1 MPRIKIHNFGP
12 IKTGYKE
19 DDGFLDISRVTVFIG
34 NQGSGKSTVA
44 KLISTFLWMEKTLV
58 RGDFLKDDFTAN
70 NFIEKRLAHHR
81 LSDEYHKNNP
91 ELVYDGEA
99 YHFTFKNGELKISK
113 KDAPRYAL
121 PQIMYVPAERSIVT
135 SVGNAAKLK
144 NISGALS
151 EFITEYGNAKEAI
164 SDSVM
169 LPINGTSAEYD
180 KTHDVIYIRG
190 NNYRIKLT
198 DAASGFQSLVPLYL
212 VSRYLCNSIKS
223 FKNGESMSSEE
234 KRRFEKQLEE
244 ITRDPN
250 LSDEQKRI
258 ARSNLGKSYNKAVF
272 INIVEEPELNLFPG
286 AQKDFL
292 YELLKFNNTIR
303 ENETEH
309 GNRVIITTH
318 SPYLI
323 NFLSV
328 AIYGAA
334 LSKKI
339 DSSGEK
345 ESLKNELLKV
355 VPQGALTS
363 IDDVSIYQ
371 LSEVDGSIKKLS
383 SVEGIPSDN
392 NLLNNL
398 IQQGN
403 QEFDKLL
410 KIEETLEC

>member
-1 MPRIKIHNFGP
+1 MPKIKIHNFGP

-19 DDGFLDISRVTVFIG
+19 NEGFLDISRVTVFIG
-34 NQGSGKSTVA
+34 NQGSGKSTAA
-44 KLISTFLWMEKTLV
+44 KLVSTFLWMEKALV
-58 RGDFLKDDFTAN
+58 RGDFLKDDFTVK
-70 NFIEKRLAHHR
+70 NFIEERLAYHR
-81 LSDEYHKNNP
+81 LSNEYLKNNP
-91 ELVYDGEA
+91 ELIYDGEA
-99 YHFTFKNGELKISK
+99 YHIAYKNGKLQINK
-113 KDAPRYAL
+113 KDAPRYVL
-121 PQIMYVPAERSIVT
+121 PQIMYVPAERSVVT

-144 NISGALS
+144 NISGALG

-164 SDSVM
+164 SDSVV
-169 LPINGTSAEYD
+169 LPINGTFAEYD
-180 KTHDVIYIRG
+180 KTHDMIYIRG
-190 NNYRIKLT
+190 NNYRINLT
-198 DAASGFQSLVPLYL
+198 DASSGFQSLVPLYL
-212 VSRYLCNSIKS
+212 VSQYLCNSIKS

-244 ITRDPN
+244 IMRDPN
-250 LSDEQKRI
+250 LNDEQKRI
-258 ARSNLGKSYNKAVF
+258 ARSNLGKLYNKAVF

-303 ENETEH
+303 ENETEP
-309 GNRVIITTH
+309 GNKVIITTH

-334 LSKKI
+334 LFKKI
-339 DSSGEK
+339 NNSVKK
-345 ESLKNELLKV
+345 ESLKNELEKV
-355 VPQGALTS
+355 VPQDALTS
-363 IDDVSIYQ
+363 VDDVSIYQ
-371 LSEVDGSIKKLS
+371 LSEIDGSIKKLS

-410 KIEETLEC
+410 EIEEQLEC

>member
-1 MPRIKIHNFGP
+1 MPKIKIHNFGP
-12 IKTGYKE
+12 IKTGYKAS
-19 DDGFLDISRVTVFIG
+19 DGFLDIARVTVFTG
-34 NQGSGKSTVA
+34 NQGSGKSTIA
-44 KLISTFLWMEKTLV
+44 KLVSTFLWMEKALV
-58 RGDFLKDDFTAN
+58 RGDYSKDYFTAK
-70 NFIEKRLAHHR
+70 NFLEERLAYHR
-81 LSDEYHKNNP
+81 LSKEYLRNNP
-91 ELVYDGEA
+91 ELIYEGEA
-99 YHFTFKNGELKISK
+99 YNIAYKNGKLQISK
-113 KDAPRYAL
+113 KNVPHYAL
-121 PQIMYVPAERSIVT
+121 PQIMYVPAERSVVT

-144 NISGALS
+144 NISGALG

-164 SDSVM
+164 SASVT
-169 LPINGTSAEYD
+169 LPINGTFAEYD
-180 KTHDVIYIRG
+180 KTHDMIYIRG
-190 NNYRIKLT
+190 NDYRINLT

-212 VSRYLCNSIKS
+212 VSQYLCNSIKS
-223 FKNGESMSSEE
+223 FKNGDSMSSEE
-234 KRRFEKQLEE
+234 RRRFEKQLEE

-250 LSDEQKRI
+250 LNDEQKRI

-272 INIVEEPELNLFPG
+272 INIVEEPELNLFPT

-303 ENETEH
+303 ENETKP

-339 DSSGEK
+339 DSSNKK
-345 ESLKNELLKV
+345 ESLKNKLFKV

-363 IDDVSIYQ
+363 VDDVSIYQ
-371 LSEVDGSIKKLS
+371 LSETDGSIKKLS
-383 SVEGIPSDN
+383 SVEGIPSDDN
-392 NLLNNL
+392 FLNNL
-398 IQQGN
+398 IQKGN

-410 KIEETLEC
+410 EIEEQLEC

>member
-1 MPRIKIHNFGP
+1 MPKIKINNFGP

-19 DDGFLDISRVTVFIG
+19 NDGFLDISRVTVFIG
-34 NQGSGKSTVA
+34 NQGSGKSTAA
-44 KLISTFLWMEKTLV
+44 KLISAFLWMEKALV
-58 RGDFLKDDFTAN
+58 RGDFLIDDFTEK
-70 NFIEKRLAHHR
+70 NFIEERLAYHR
-81 LSDEYHKNNP
+81 LSDEYYKNKP
-91 ELVYDGEA
+91 ELIYDGEA
-99 YHFTFKNGELKISK
+99 YHIAYRNNKLEISK
-113 KDAPRYAL
+113 KDAPCYVL
-121 PQIMYVPAERSIVT
+121 PQIMYVPAERNVVT

-144 NISGALS
+144 NISGPLGD
-151 EFITEYGNAKEAI
+151 FITEYGNAKENL
-164 SDSVM
+164 SDSVI

-180 KTHDVIYIRG
+180 KTHDTIYIRG
-190 NNYRIKLT
+190 NNYRINLT

-223 FKNGESMSSEE
+223 KKNGESMSSEE
-234 KRRFEKQLEE
+234 KKRFEKQFEE

-250 LSDEQKRI
+250 LNDEQKRI
-258 ARSNLGKSYNKAVF
+258 ARSNLGKSYNKAAF

-292 YELLKFNNTIR
+292 YELLKLNNIIR
-303 ENETEH
+303 ENETEP
-309 GNRVIITTH
+309 GNRVILTTH

-339 DSSGEK
+339 DSSNKK
-345 ESLKNELLKV
+345 ESLKNKLFKV

-363 IDDVSIYQ
+363 VDDVSIYQ
-371 LSEVDGSIKKLS
+371 LSETDGSMKKLS
-383 SVEGIPSDN
+383 SAEGIPSDN

-403 QEFDKLL
+403 EEFDKLL
-410 KIEETLEC
+410 EIEEQL